1 MVTSNHIHL
10 LVLDGGK
17 RDMIPKTLQLIAGRT
32 SQEYNQRKNRKGAFW
47 EDRYHA
53 TAVESDGHL
62 VACLTYIDLNMVRAG
77 VVPHPSRWAWS
88 GYNEIQNP
96 PERYVLIDRTKLMML
111 LGIHEDAALSEHH
124 RLWVGEELEK
134 DARQRESRWTENI
147 AVGSKAFIE
156 QTKTEL
162 GIRAKGRESKGH
174 GDTYGLRET
183 EAPYVFGGK
192 NDALSSEDSYLWD
205 NNV

>member
-1 MVTSNHIHL
+1 MGQYCIHIKEL
-10 LVLDGGK
+10 
-17 RDMIPKTLQLIAGRT
+17 
-32 SQEYNQRKNRKGAFW
+32 
-47 EDRYHA
+47 
-53 TAVESDGHL
+53 
-62 VACLTYIDLNMVRAG
+62 
-77 VVPHPSRWAWS
+77 AWS
-88 GYNEIQNP
+88 DP
-96 PERYVLIDRTKLMML
+96 RTTGLMML

-183 EAPYVFGGK
+183 EAPYVFVKGLARSDPGTHFSK
-192 NDALSSEDSYLWD
+192 L
-205 NNV
+205 

>member
-1 MVTSNHIHL
+1 M
-10 LVLDGGK
+10 
-17 RDMIPKTLQLIAGRT
+17 RPYR
-32 SQEYNQRKNRKGAFW
+32 
-47 EDRYHA
+47 
-53 TAVESDGHL
+53 
-62 VACLTYIDLNMVRAG
+62 
-77 VVPHPSRWAWS
+77 
-88 GYNEIQNP
+88 
-96 PERYVLIDRTKLMML
+96 
-111 LGIHEDAALSEHH
+111 EHH

-183 EAPYVFGGK
+183 EAPYVFVKGLARSKPGTHFSK
-192 NDALSSEDSYLWD
+192 L
-205 NNV
+205 